1 LIYIKFDTGQSINKK
16 QCILLGLKR
25 IKKVAKMRKAA
36 ALLVLLLFFSA
47 FGYQFYGIPYLQKI
61 DDFQLTNQDGKKIKF
76 SDFKG
81 KYVMVFFGYT
91 YCPDVCPTT
100 MLRISEVLDELG
112 NDKKYV
118 RALFISVD
126 PERDTPEKLKKFISF
141 YDKTG
146 KYITGLTGT
155 PEEIKKVAHQFRAF
169 YKKVP
174 IKNKEVGYLIDHS
187 AYIYLVDPKGILRMI
202 YRPANDNPKRIAQDI
217 KQIIKMFGTGE

>member
-1 LIYIKFDTGQSINKK
+1 MIYIKFDTGQSINKK

-174 IKNKEVGYLIDHS
+174 IKNKEIGYLVDHS

>member
-1 LIYIKFDTGQSINKK
+1 MIYIKFDTGQSINKK

-36 ALLVLLLFFSA
+36 ALFVLLLFFSA

>member
-1 LIYIKFDTGQSINKK
+1 MIYIKFDTGQSINKK